1 MFLMPHVQD
10 MLVDQAFILR
20 AARTVRPKYLPPI
33 ETATGSVGLADP
45 LNEMLAGVEQLSAP
59 AEDDYADIADRAGMG
74 RPFSDAGPT
83 RRYSWAALGTTWTVE
98 CANDRVA
105 VLTAE
110 RFVAALQITLAE
122 LASHDALLLS
132 GAVQIEVLPD
142 RPSLPGG
149 AEYCVNLPSNNDSRW
164 QLHLTPAVAMEL
176 ETAHI
181 EVTSAVIYVLI
192 DRSLLSRE
200 NFMAIIELA
209 FEKGLWHKLL
219 ASRPYDE
226 IADILKPEQ
235 YEEMAALT
243 TPAPGSNVDL
253 AVQPGSTAME
263 PMSAPAPGY
272 DHAESLR
279 TVTARY
285 ENMIPVV
292 RLTLERLAADADFQD
307 TVRRLR
313 HGGWLDWHLLT
324 AVANLAGSE
333 RARRSGVR
341 LTADMT
347 QAEQIRAQAV
357 MKQSEAETDEPMPMS
372 LFSEERMRSCLNV
385 AILSTLG
392 NLELTNNQEAP
403 DFPAIF
409 RFLGDRYG
417 YWSDD
422 VPHDP
427 IFDPPGIE

>member
-1 MFLMPHVQD
+1 
-10 MLVDQAFILR
+10 
-20 AARTVRPKYLPPI
+20 
-33 ETATGSVGLADP
+33 
-45 LNEMLAGVEQLSAP
+45 
-59 AEDDYADIADRAGMG
+59 
-74 RPFSDAGPT
+74 
-83 RRYSWAALGTTWTVE
+83 
-98 CANDRVA
+98 
-105 VLTAE
+105 
-110 RFVAALQITLAE
+110 
-122 LASHDALLLS
+122 
-132 GAVQIEVLPD
+132 
-142 RPSLPGG
+142 
-149 AEYCVNLPSNNDSRW
+149 
-164 QLHLTPAVAMEL
+164 
-176 ETAHI
+176 
-181 EVTSAVIYVLI
+181 
-192 DRSLLSRE
+192 
-200 NFMAIIELA
+200 
-209 FEKGLWHKLL
+209 
-219 ASRPYDE
+219 
-226 IADILKPEQ
+226 
-235 YEEMAALT
+235 
-243 TPAPGSNVDL
+243 
-253 AVQPGSTAME
+253 
-263 PMSAPAPGY
+263 
-272 DHAESLR
+272 
-279 TVTARY
+279 
-285 ENMIPVV
+285 
-292 RLTLERLAADADFQD
+292 
-307 TVRRLR
+307 VRRLR